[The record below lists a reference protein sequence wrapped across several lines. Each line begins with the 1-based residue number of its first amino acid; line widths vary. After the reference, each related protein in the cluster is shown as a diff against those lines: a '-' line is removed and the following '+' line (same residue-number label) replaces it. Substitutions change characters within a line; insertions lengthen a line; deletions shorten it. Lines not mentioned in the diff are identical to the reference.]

1 VDTQTHTI
9 MHLENTVKTQDAEL
23 EERAETIAN
32 LEQ

>member
-1 VDTQTHTI
+1 MI

-23 EERAETIAN
+23 EGAETIAN